1 MGCGSSTTKEAT
13 LTTDGVLPEAAETA
27 EPAAGASEAAEAAVE
42 VHAMQSEAV
51 ASQER
56 VEEPLHPCA
65 VPEEA
70 SPRPPQEASGAS
82 PNLPVAPEAPQ
93 AIHPGVATKVAPPL
107 PPAQVES
114 SSAEVTGAQGH
125 PPPQPEVPPEVVD
138 ATEEVCGG
146 GFGVA
151 DVPPTEKGYTICG
164 GHGQAEEDEI
174 ARSAASMAIAEC
186 LQRAEVAAQGYHRE
200 VLVQE
205 AQALAAQHV
214 ESWTASVLLL
224 QHALAE
230 AGLESDLRL
239 PVGKT
244 IHEEEVHCP
253 DDQLAPLEGT
263 KEFLELIKPG
273 EEERPST
280 ANTRH
285 DDLLST
291 CDGSRRD
298 PESRCDLWEGSER
311 PGSSDQRPGSSGG
324 AAAMGTL
331 GMPMAPLGPMVPPLE
346 EAPHVEKQIEV
357 PGCAARAMSPPDYP
371 PPELLEQRKAALR
384 AAKLVEAEVSEAIRA
399 VTKGYAARRVEVSHR
414 PYLESQSAAELVAS
428 CTQQAVQKEVT
439 LTPEQLQILQV
450 EAEAAGSE
458 ATAAEAATAAEE
470 AEDATEWM
478 RLEAARI
485 EADALKALRLQE
497 ASARSNADKV
507 EDGSP
512 SLEEATRMRIEAEE
526 IEAEI
531 KRSVEQQGR
540 YEDFEAELV
549 DPVLEAHFAAVRQSE
564 AERMEA
570 LHALEASRAAVRK
583 AERHQAEVDMAEQAR
598 REAQEAARFQE
609 EQAKLQRQHDAQRQ
623 AEALHALDVT
633 RQVGRQSDA
642 DAKAKWEKMKA
653 QAAEAERE
661 VKEAADQWN
670 RQAEKAQEEA
680 LRKAE
685 KADKDKEVEKAS
697 RPDPERAKDELE
709 RVQAE
714 ADHLLAAA
722 QKAQAR
728 AEEEAQKAQEM
739 QREADQAEAK
749 ARAAQMHALQCRE
762 QLRRSQKEIDD
773 AERARCEAVLAQIR
787 WRVEARRLELEEEL
801 FSQATL
807 DADRPDQRDSLGAFP
822 PVINHARANLD
833 FALTRVRTKME
844 QHGIR
849 RQPAEKTEAREIKAP
864 PASPC
869 TYEQMVVRMRHSWDQ
884 RLKVLEG
891 QGRTRGSPRP

>member
-1 MGCGSSTTKEAT
+1 PLYGS
-13 LTTDGVLPEAAETA
+13 V
-27 EPAAGASEAAEAAVE
+27 
-42 VHAMQSEAV
+42 
-51 ASQER
+51 
-56 VEEPLHPCA
+56 
-65 VPEEA
+65 
-70 SPRPPQEASGAS
+70 
-82 PNLPVAPEAPQ
+82 
-93 AIHPGVATKVAPPL
+93 
-107 PPAQVES
+107 
-114 SSAEVTGAQGH
+114 
-125 PPPQPEVPPEVVD
+125 
-138 ATEEVCGG
+138 
-146 GFGVA
+146 
-151 DVPPTEKGYTICG
+151 
-164 GHGQAEEDEI
+164 
-174 ARSAASMAIAEC
+174 
-186 LQRAEVAAQGYHRE
+186 
-200 VLVQE
+200 
-205 AQALAAQHV
+205 
-214 ESWTASVLLL
+214 
-224 QHALAE
+224 
-230 AGLESDLRL
+230 
-239 PVGKT
+239 
-244 IHEEEVHCP
+244 
-253 DDQLAPLEGT
+253 
-263 KEFLELIKPG
+263 
-273 EEERPST
+273 PST
-280 ANTRH
+280 VKP
-285 DDLLST
+285 LYMSGPLS
-291 CDGSRRD
+291 
-298 PESRCDLWEGSER
+298 
-311 PGSSDQRPGSSGG
+311 Q
-324 AAAMGTL
+324 
-331 GMPMAPLGPMVPPLE
+331 
-346 EAPHVEKQIEV
+346 
-357 PGCAARAMSPPDYP
+357 
-371 PPELLEQRKAALR
+371 
-384 AAKLVEAEVSEAIRA
+384 
-399 VTKGYAARRVEVSHR
+399 
-414 PYLESQSAAELVAS
+414 
-428 CTQQAVQKEVT
+428 
-439 LTPEQLQILQV
+439 
-450 EAEAAGSE
+450 
-458 ATAAEAATAAEE
+458 
-470 AEDATEWM
+470 
-478 RLEAARI
+478 
-485 EADALKALRLQE
+485 
-497 ASARSNADKV
+497 
-507 EDGSP
+507 
-512 SLEEATRMRIEAEE
+512 
-526 IEAEI
+526 
-531 KRSVEQQGR
+531 
-540 YEDFEAELV
+540 
-549 DPVLEAHFAAVRQSE
+549 
-564 AERMEA
+564 
-570 LHALEASRAAVRK
+570 
-583 AERHQAEVDMAEQAR
+583 
-598 REAQEAARFQE
+598 
-609 EQAKLQRQHDAQRQ
+609 
-623 AEALHALDVT
+623 ALHALDVT

>member
-70 SPRPPQEASGAS
+70 SPRPPQ
-82 PNLPVAPEAPQ
+82 
-93 AIHPGVATKVAPPL
+93 
-107 PPAQVES
+107 
-114 SSAEVTGAQGH
+114 
-125 PPPQPEVPPEVVD
+125 
-138 ATEEVCGG
+138 
-146 GFGVA
+146 
-151 DVPPTEKGYTICG
+151 
-164 GHGQAEEDEI
+164 
-174 ARSAASMAIAEC
+174 
-186 LQRAEVAAQGYHRE
+186 EVAAQGYHRE

-399 VTKGYAARRVEVSHR
+399 VTKGYAARRVE
-414 PYLESQSAAELVAS
+414 AAELVAS

-450 EAEAAGSE
+450 EAEAAGSG